1 MLDLSTSQFAF
12 AAVAVLLGYVVYGL
26 TGFGSSVIAVPLLV
40 HVFPLRFAVPMMLLF
55 DLCAGALM
63 GLRNRKRLNLPELKR
78 LLPILC
84 VGMLGGVTLLASAS
98 ERWLLPVLGLFL
110 IVFALWSLLR
120 RGAPVPISARWAVPT
135 GLVGGAFTALY
146 GTGGPIYTVYL
157 ARRIADKVEL
167 RATIGVLI
175 FSTALVRLL
184 LFTAEGFYG
193 QHGLLTL
200 ALVLMPCAL
209 VGFAVGSL
217 LHARIPTA
225 RAVQVIWV
233 LLIASGASLLLRGF
247 GRG

>member
-1 MLDLSTSQFAF
+1 MLDLSTAQLGV
-12 AAVAVLLGYVVYGL
+12 AAGAVLLGYVVYGL

-55 DLCAGALM
+55 DLCAGALL
-63 GLRNRKRLNLPELKR
+63 GLRNRKRLNLAELKR

-84 VGMLGGVTLLASAS
+84 VGMLGGVLVLARAP
-98 ERWLLPVLGLFL
+98 ERWLLPLLGLFL

-120 RGAPVPISARWAVPT
+120 RGTPAPISVRWAVPA

-184 LFTAEGFYG
+184 LFSAEGFYG
-193 QHGLLTL
+193 QQGLLSL

-209 VGFAVGSL
+209 VGFAVGSV

-225 RAVQVIWV
+225 RAVQVIWI

-247 GRG
+247 APG